1 MIVDEILEAGIALRI
16 GAGHVADVYMPSIR
30 KLNIVPADDETVIV
44 LHHLATAPL
53 RAMQLAAHRNECFGL
68 GNTILHVLADTAQ
81 NVARMIGIDPGLERR
96 VNPGPGT
103 NRVGCR
109 RLW

>member
-1 MIVDEILEAGIALRI
+1 MIVEEILEARVALRI

-30 KLNIVPADDETVIV
+30 KLNIVPADDETGVV

-68 GNTILHVLADTAQ
+68 SNGILHVLTDAAQ

-96 VNPGPGT
+96 VYQGP
-103 NRVGCR
+103 
-109 RLW
+109 